1 MDPRLERVMF
11 VHAHPDDETL
21 STGAAIAAVAAGGG
35 DAVVVTFT
43 LGERGEVRSE
53 RQPAVDEV
61 GIGEVRRA
69 ELEAALRALGARG
82 RRIHGWDDSGM
93 AWHRSGKAG
102 AAPDA
107 PPTSMSRAD
116 IDDLADALSMAVEEV
131 DPTAIV
137 SYDADGGYGH
147 PDHVAA
153 HRAAVI
159 VARRY
164 DLPLYVRTA
173 APADV
178 AFELEPVRDRVL
190 AALAA
195 HRSQLTVEGD
205 DVVHVG
211 GQRRPL
217 DRVEHY
223 RLIETRPRRRARWGL
238 RVGALLAGAV
248 VGVVGTFSHQQLPWG
263 LGLSLIAAVG
273 LIVGIRAASGSRPL
287 TFAAVVGLIGIV
299 ALIAIDPLGRGAFG
313 TERSLIPDNPAG
325 WLWSLLPAGVSLVAL
340 AWPDAESM
348 RRIRMAGKPQTAGP
362 RTDRPETTDRPEPRG
377 ADR

>member
-21 STGAAIAAVAAGGG
+21 STGAAIASVAAGGG

-43 LGERGEVRSE
+43 LGERGEIRAE
-53 RQPAVDEV
+53 AQAAVDEI

-93 AWHRSGKAG
+93 AWHRSGKAQ

-107 PPTSMSRAD
+107 PPTSLSRAD
-116 IDDLADALSMAVEEV
+116 VDDLADALGFVVEEI
-131 DPTAIV
+131 DPTALV
-137 SYDADGGYGH
+137 TYDADGGYGH

-153 HRAAVI
+153 HHAAVI

-164 DLPLYVRTA
+164 DLPLYVRA
-173 APADV
+173 KSAADV
-178 AFELEPVRDRVL
+178 SFPLAPVKDRVL
-190 AALAA
+190 DALAQ

-211 GQRRPL
+211 GQRRPI
-217 DRVEHY
+217 DTVEHY
-223 RLIETRPRRRARWGL
+223 RLIETRPERRTRWSL
-238 RVGALLAGAV
+238 RVGALVAGAV

-273 LIVGIRAASGSRPL
+273 LITGIRAASGSRPM
-287 TFAAVVGLIGIV
+287 TFAAVIGLVGVV
-299 ALIAIDPLGRGAFG
+299 AVIAIDPLGRGAWG
-313 TERSLIPDNPAG
+313 TERSLVPSNLPG
-325 WLWSLLPAGVSLVAL
+325 WLWSLVPAAASLFAL
-340 AWPDAESM
+340 AWPDAEAR
-348 RRIRMAGKPQTAGP
+348 RRIRMASKQ
-362 RTDRPETTDRPEPRG
+362 RTEGEMDR
-377 ADR
+377 

>member
-21 STGAAIAAVAAGGG
+21 STGAAIASVAAGGG

-43 LGERGEVRSE
+43 LGERGEVRAAA
-53 RQPAVDEV
+53 QAAVDEV

-93 AWHRSGKAG
+93 AWHRSGKAQ

-107 PPTSMSRAD
+107 PPTSLSRAD
-116 IDDLADALSMAVEEV
+116 VDDLADALGSVVEEI
-131 DPTAIV
+131 DPTALV
-137 SYDADGGYGH
+137 TYDADGGYGH
-147 PDHVAA
+147 PDHVAVHA
-153 HRAAVI
+153 AAVI

-164 DLPLYVRTA
+164 DLPLYVRVT

-178 AFELEPVRDRVL
+178 SFPLEPVKHRVL
-190 AALAA
+190 AALAQ

-205 DVVHVG
+205 DVLHVG
-211 GQRRPL
+211 GQRRPI
-217 DRVEHY
+217 DSVEHF
-223 RLIETRPRRRARWGL
+223 RLIETRPQRRTRWSL
-238 RVGALLAGAV
+238 RIGALAAGAV

-273 LIVGIRAASGSRPL
+273 LITGIRAASGSRPMTL
-287 TFAAVVGLIGIV
+287 AAVIGLVGVV
-299 ALIAIDPLGRGAFG
+299 AVIAIDPLGRGAWG
-313 TERSLIPDNPAG
+313 TERSLVPSNLAG
-325 WLWSLLPAGVSLVAL
+325 WLWSLVPAAASLFAL
-340 AWPDAESM
+340 AWPDAEAR
-348 RRIRMAGKPQTAGP
+348 RRIRMASKH
-362 RTDRPETTDRPEPRG
+362 RTEGEVDR
-377 ADR
+377 

>member
-21 STGAAIAAVAAGGG
+21 STGAAIATVAAGGG

-43 LGERGEVRSE
+43 LGERGEVRPE
-53 RQPAVDEV
+53 RQAAVDEI

-93 AWHRSGKAG
+93 AWHASGKAG

-116 IDDLADALSMAVEEV
+116 VDDLADALGAVVEEV
-131 DPTAIV
+131 DPTALV
-137 SYDADGGYGH
+137 TYDADGGYGH

-153 HRAAVI
+153 HRAAVL

-164 DLPLYVRTA
+164 DLPLYVRA
-173 APADV
+173 KGPADV
-178 AFELEPVRDRVL
+178 AFPLEPVKQRVL
-190 AALAA
+190 AALAQ
-195 HRSQLTVEGD
+195 HSSQLTVDGD
-205 DVVHVG
+205 DVLHVG
-211 GQRRPL
+211 GQRRPI

-223 RLIETRPRRRARWGL
+223 RLIETRPERPTRWMLRA
-238 RVGALLAGAV
+238 GALVAGAV

-263 LGLSLIAAVG
+263 LALSLIAAVG
-273 LIVGIRAASGSRPL
+273 LILGVRAASGSRPL
-287 TFAAVVGLIGIV
+287 TVAAVIGVVGVIAI
-299 ALIAIDPLGRGAFG
+299 IAIDPLGRGAWG
-313 TERSLIPDNPAG
+313 TERSLVPSNLAG
-325 WLWSLLPAGVSLVAL
+325 WLWSLVPALASLFAL
-340 AWPDAESM
+340 AWPDAEAR
-348 RRIRMAGKPQTAGP
+348 RRIRMAGKA
-362 RTDRPETTDRPEPRG
+362 RTEGGRDR
-377 ADR
+377 

>member
-43 LGERGEVRSE
+43 LGERGEVLAAA
-53 RQPAVDEV
+53 QDAVDEV

-93 AWHRSGKAG
+93 AWHRSGKAQ

-116 IDDLADALSMAVEEV
+116 VDDLADALGAAVEEV

-147 PDHVAA
+147 PDHIAA

-164 DLPLYVRTA
+164 DLPLYVRAKA
-173 APADV
+173 AADV
-178 AFELEPVRDRVL
+178 AFELEPVRERVL
-190 AALAA
+190 AALAQ
-195 HRSQLTVEGD
+195 HRSQLTVDGD
-205 DVVHVG
+205 DVLHVG
-211 GQRRPL
+211 GQRRPI
-217 DRVEHY
+217 DTVEHY
-223 RLIETRPRRRARWGL
+223 RLIETRPPRRTRWTL
-238 RVGALLAGAV
+238 RIGALAAGAL

-273 LIVGIRAASGSRPL
+273 LIGGIRAASGSRQL
-287 TFAAVVGLIGIV
+287 TLAAVIGLVGVV
-299 ALIAIDPLGRGAFG
+299 AVIAIDPLGRGAWG
-313 TERSLIPDNPAG
+313 TERSLVPSNLAG
-325 WLWSLLPAGVSLVAL
+325 WLWSLLPAAASLLAL
-340 AWPDAESM
+340 AWPDAEAM
-348 RRIRMAGKPQTAGP
+348 RRIRMAGKA
-362 RTDRPETTDRPEPRG
+362 RTEGEKDR
-377 ADR
+377 

>member
-21 STGAAIAAVAAGGG
+21 STGAAIATVAASGG

-43 LGERGEVRSE
+43 LGERGEVRPE
-53 RQPAVDEV
+53 RLGAVQDV
-61 GIGEVRRA
+61 GIGELRRA

-93 AWHRSGKAG
+93 AWHANGKAG

-116 IDDLADALSMAVEEV
+116 IDDLADALSVVIEEV
-131 DPTAIV
+131 DPTALV

-153 HRAAVI
+153 HHAAVM

-173 APADV
+173 HRADV
-178 AFELEPVRDRVL
+178 SFELAPVRERVL

-195 HRSQLTVEGD
+195 HSSQLTVDGGD
-205 DVVHVG
+205 VLHVG
-211 GQRRPL
+211 GQRQPI

-223 RLIETRPRRRARWGL
+223 RLIEARPRRSTRWLLRA
-238 RVGALLAGAV
+238 GALLAGVV

-273 LIVGIRAASGSRPL
+273 LITGVRAASGSRPMTIATVL
-287 TFAAVVGLIGIV
+287 GVIGVIAV
-299 ALIAIDPLGRGAFG
+299 IAIDPLGRGAWG
-313 TERSLIPDNPAG
+313 TERSLVPANLAG
-325 WLWSLLPAGVSLVAL
+325 WLWSTLPVLASFIAL
-340 AWPDAESM
+340 AWPNAESM
-348 RRIRMAGKPQTAGP
+348 RRIRMAA
-362 RTDRPETTDRPEPRG
+362 RTRTEGE

>member
-21 STGAAIAAVAAGGG
+21 STGAAIAAVAAAGG

-53 RQPAVDEV
+53 RQGAADEI

-93 AWHRSGKAG
+93 AWHRSGKAA

-116 IDDLADALSMAVEEV
+116 IDDLADALGVAVEEI

-137 SYDADGGYGH
+137 TYDADGGYGH

-153 HRAAVI
+153 HAAAVI

-164 DLPLYVRTA
+164 DLPLYVRTDR
-173 APADV
+173 PADV
-178 AFELEPVRDRVL
+178 TFALEPVRAQVL
-190 AALAA
+190 AALAQ

-205 DVVHVG
+205 DVLHVG
-211 GQRRPL
+211 GQRRAI
-217 DRVEHY
+217 DTVEHY
-223 RLIETRPRRRARWGL
+223 RLIEARPARRTRWL
-238 RVGALLAGAV
+238 LLVGGLLAGVV
-248 VGVVGTFSHQQLPWG
+248 VGTVGTFSHQQLPWG

-273 LIVGIRAASGSRPL
+273 LIVGIRAASGSRPMTL
-287 TFAAVVGLIGIV
+287 AAVIGLIGVI
-299 ALIAIDPLGRGAFG
+299 AIIAIDPLGRGAWG
-313 TERSLIPDNPAG
+313 TERSLVPSNLAG
-325 WLWSLLPAGVSLVAL
+325 WLWSLIPALASLIAL
-340 AWPDAESM
+340 AWPDAEAM
-348 RRIRMAGKPQTAGP
+348 RRIRMAAKPGTEG
-362 RTDRPETTDRPEPRG
+362 E

>member
-21 STGAAIAAVAAGGG
+21 STGVAIAAVAESGG

-43 LGERGEVRSE
+43 LGERGEVRAE
-53 RQPAVDEV
+53 RMPDVEEV

-69 ELEAALRALGARG
+69 ELDAALRALGARG

-93 AWHRSGKAG
+93 AWHTNGKAG

-116 IDDLADALSMAVEEV
+116 IDDLADALSVVVEEV
-131 DPTAIV
+131 DPTALV
-137 SYDADGGYGH
+137 TYDADGGYGH

-153 HRAAVI
+153 HRAAVL

-164 DLPLYVRTA
+164 DLPLYVRTDRA
-173 APADV
+173 ADV
-178 AFELEPVRDRVL
+178 SFALEPVRDRVL
-190 AALAA
+190 AALAE
-195 HRSQLTVEGD
+195 HSSQLTVEGD
-205 DVVHVG
+205 DVLHVG
-211 GQRRPL
+211 GQRRPI
-217 DRVEHY
+217 DAVEHY
-223 RLIETRPRRRARWGL
+223 RLIEARPKRSTRVLL
-238 RVGALLAGAV
+238 RVGALLAGLV

-273 LIVGIRAASGSRPL
+273 LILGVRATSGSRPM
-287 TFAAVVGLIGIV
+287 TVAAVLGVVGVI
-299 ALIAIDPLGRGAFG
+299 ALIAIDPLGRGAWG
-313 TERSLIPDNPAG
+313 TERSIVPSNLAG
-325 WLWSLLPAGVSLVAL
+325 WLWSIVPVVASFVAL
-340 AWPDAESM
+340 AWPDAEAM
-348 RRIRMAGKPQTAGP
+348 RRIRMARS
-362 RTDRPETTDRPEPRG
+362 RTTGGE